1 MNDTPAIVYI
11 FERYPVL
18 SQTFLRRE
26 IEGLRA
32 DGVRVEIYSMFA
44 QSKGDGP
51 GGFFNF
57 KWWQAGRLIFALPR
71 ELLRDPSLLGDGWRL
86 YRKYRTTNREN
97 FWSTVWAVIFAFCC
111 AGEIRRRRPG
121 LLHGVW
127 ATGPATAAAVLSRLC
142 DIPFTFGAHAYD
154 LHRHGGDAF
163 LFPKLRAARF
173 VHTST
178 EANVACLRERAHGA
192 DIRIVLARRGLGQL
206 PVKTARDAG
215 DRPIRLLS
223 VGRLVPKK
231 GHALQLAACKVL
243 RARGVPFV
251 LQIVGDGP
259 LREELQ
265 RQIEREGL
273 GDAVELCGEVAPE
286 RVEEHYRWADVFW
299 HTGVVDVEGD
309 RDGLPNVIPEAFAY
323 ELPVI
328 CNRVAGA
335 TEAVADGVTGLVV
348 DATDTEELAD
358 AVERLAD
365 DPALRQRLG
374 EAGRD
379 WVGKNFL
386 AERNSAILA
395 AAFREAMEPRS

>member
-1 MNDTPAIVYI
+1 MNDAPDIVYL

-32 DGVRVEIYSMFA
+32 NGLRVEIYSMLA
-44 QSKGDGP
+44 SRGAVPAGA
-51 GGFFNF
+51 FFNF
-57 KWWQAGRLIFALPR
+57 KCRQAGRLVYALPR
-71 ELLRDPSLLGDGWRL
+71 ELMRDPSLLRDGWRL
-86 YRKYRTTNREN
+86 YWNYRPTNGEN

-111 AGEIRRRRPG
+111 AGELRRKRPG
-121 LLHGVW
+121 LVHGVW

-142 DIPFTFGAHAYD
+142 GVPFTFGAHAYD

-163 LFPKLRAARF
+163 LEPKLRAARF

-178 EANVACLRERAHGA
+178 EANVACLRERANGA
-192 DIRIVLARRGLGQL
+192 DVRVVLARRGLGQL
-206 PVKTARDAG
+206 PAEIARDAAA
-215 DRPIRLLS
+215 RPVRLLS
-223 VGRLVPKK
+223 VGRLVAKK
-231 GHALQLAACKVL
+231 GHRLQIAACAVL
-243 RARGVPFV
+243 RARGVRFH
-251 LQIVGDGP
+251 LRIVGDGP
-259 LREELQ
+259 LREELE
-265 RQIEREGL
+265 RQIDRERL

-286 RVEEHYRWADVFW
+286 RVEEHYRWADAFW
-299 HTGVVDVEGD
+299 HTGVVDPEGD
-309 RDGLPNVIPEAFAY
+309 RDGLPNVIPEAFSY

-328 CNRVAGA
+328 TNCAPGA

-348 DATDTEELAD
+348 DATDTDELAD

-365 DPALRQRLG
+365 DPALRRRLG

-379 WVGKNFL
+379 WVAKNFL

-395 AAFREAMEPRS
+395 AAFREAMTPRT